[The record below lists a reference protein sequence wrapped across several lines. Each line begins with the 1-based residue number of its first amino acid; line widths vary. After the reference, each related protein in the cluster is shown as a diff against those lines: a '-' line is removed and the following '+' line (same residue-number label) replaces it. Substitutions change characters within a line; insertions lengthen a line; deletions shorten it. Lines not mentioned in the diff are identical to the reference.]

1 MRFTHKHSNAYPNT
15 HSDLRAQVRSAD
27 IFETSHRFHLFT
39 RQQRNVLRLIVCL
52 RYLWYFWQWP
62 VNDAHRLNV
71 LLSYCYCYL
80 YRCRPTKFS
89 AETQASHPPPL
100 CVSVREYKHVYSF
113 RYWSIFQHEWI
124 IIAIFRLITI
134 SNGMSSA
141 IIIIFVRIN
150 LFQLH
155 AHCCYCY
162 YSYYIFWDV
171 VQRWLSLNFFRLIPT
186 ESTHAV
192 SSIETK

>member
-1 MRFTHKHSNAYPNT
+1 MRLTHKHSNARFRI
-15 HSDLRAQVRSAD
+15 HSDSRAQARSAD

-80 YRCRPTKFS
+80 YLSVDPQNFPPRPK
-89 AETQASHPPPL
+89 HLVRLP
-100 CVSVREYKHVYSF
+100 SVCEYKHVYSF

-162 YSYYIFWDV
+162 YSYYICWDV